1 MFGRKT
7 GLLAAVTMA
16 MMLFGGCGNAGA
28 NLGRTVDGNK
38 TYTGYGT
45 GTYSSGGT
53 AYWDGYGI
61 NNGMSYNGTGYNG
74 SNYTTY
80 GTRTDGTNAGTALG
94 QDLRNTW
101 DDLTGQNRVTTN
113 NRTNTTNTTNTTT
126 NRTVK

>member
-7 GLLAAVTMA
+7 GLFTALALA

-28 NLGRTVDGNK
+28 NLAGTRNGN
-38 TYTGYGT
+38 YGSYNGSNDGT

-61 NNGMSYNGTGYNG
+61 NDGTGYNG
-74 SNYTTY
+74 AYYNTY
-80 GTRTDGTNAGTALG
+80 GMRTDGTNAGTTLG

-101 DDLTGQNRVTTN
+101 DDLTGQN
-113 NRTNTTNTTNTTT
+113 NTTT
-126 NRTVK
+126 NGNTTNGKTK